1 MVGANVTDVTQRD
14 GGVAIDPA
22 ALDHFDGIDPTV
34 FGRRWKTLAVLCAS
48 LIIVIVGN
56 TVLNVALPTL
66 QLPPSEGGI
75 GATNTDI
82 QWIVDAY
89 GLVFAG
95 LLFTAAALGDRFGRK
110 GALQAG
116 LVIFGL
122 GSLLGVFSDTS
133 GMLIASRAIMGVG
146 AAFVMPSTLSILANV
161 FPARERAKAIAIW
174 AGISGAGAAIGP
186 VASGLLLDHFWYGSV
201 FLVNLPI
208 IAIAL
213 VAGYI
218 LVPKSRDSKQTPLDP
233 VGAVLSILGLGALVY
248 AIIEGPHHGWLSA
261 ESALWFGAAAV
272 LLVAFGMWEWRNR
285 HPMLDLHLFQNP
297 RFAVSS
303 GGITLVFFAM
313 FGSFFMLAQ
322 YFQGVIGWTP
332 LGAALRLLPFSAVM
346 MVVAPNTPKI
356 VGRLGANRVGA
367 IGLSSVAVG
376 LIGTRLFFDVDA
388 SYWVML
394 IVIFFLAAGMAM
406 TMTPMTTQL
415 MASVPR
421 DRAGMGSAT
430 NDTTRELGGALGV
443 AVLGSLLTGKF
454 ASGVAPV
461 VADLPAAVRDEAE
474 GGLGGVFGLV
484 ARGLVPDGLS
494 ERLVST
500 AKQAFVDGLGLAT
513 AVSAVVVVIAAVL
526 VYKFLPA
533 DRDSME
539 VSGEGVEVEPED
551 LAELDAGV
559 APVAGS

>member
-1 MVGANVTDVTQRD
+1 VTDATQRHD
-14 GGVAIDPA
+14 AVATGSARLED
-22 ALDHFDGIDPTV
+22 LDGIDQAV
-34 FGRRWKTLAVLCAS
+34 YDRRWKTLAVLCAS

-66 QLPPSEGGI
+66 QLPASEGGI

-116 LVIFGL
+116 LVVFGL
-122 GSLLGVFSDTS
+122 GSLLGVFAESS
-133 GMLIASRAIMGVG
+133 GVLIAARAIMGVG

-208 IAIAL
+208 IALAL
-213 VAGYI
+213 VAGYV

-233 VGAVLSILGLGALVY
+233 VGALLSILGLGALIY

-261 ESALWFGAAAV
+261 ESALWFGAAAI
-272 LLVAFGMWEWRNR
+272 LLIAFGLWEWRNR

-322 YFQGVIGWTP
+322 YFQGVHGWSP
-332 LGAALRLLPFSAVM
+332 LSAALRLLPFSAVM
-346 MVVAPNTPKI
+346 MVVAPNTPKL

-367 IGLSSVAVG
+367 LGLMSVAVG

-415 MASVPR
+415 MAAVPR

-454 ASGVAPV
+454 ASGVGPV
-461 VADLPAAVRDEAE
+461 VAGLPEAARNEAE

-484 ARGLVPDGLS
+484 ARGLVPDGLT
-494 ERLVST
+494 ERLLST

-513 AVSAVVVVIAAVL
+513 AVSAVVVLIAAVL
-526 VYKFLPA
+526 VYKFLPS
-533 DRDSME
+533 DRNSME
-539 VSGEGVEVEPED
+539 VSGEGVEIEPD
-551 LAELDAGV
+551 MAELDAGV

>member
-1 MVGANVTDVTQRD
+1 MDVNPVTDATLRD
-14 GGVAIDPA
+14 DRVAIDA
-22 ALDHFDGIDPTV
+22 AHLDGIDPV
-34 FGRRWKTLAVLCAS
+34 VYSRRWKTLAVLCAS

-66 QLPPSEGGI
+66 QLPASDGGI
-75 GATNTDI
+75 GASNTDI

-116 LVIFGL
+116 LVVFGL
-122 GSLLGVFSDTS
+122 GSLVGVFADTS
-133 GMLIASRAIMGVG
+133 SLLIVSRAIMGVG

-161 FPARERAKAIAIW
+161 FPARERAKAIAVW

-186 VASGLLLDHFWYGSV
+186 VASGLLLEHFWYGSV

-208 IAIAL
+208 IAGAI
-213 VAGYI
+213 VAGHI
-218 LVPKSRDSKQTPLDP
+218 LVPKSKDAGETPLDP
-233 VGAVLSILGLGALVY
+233 VGAVLSIFGLGALIY

-272 LLVAFGMWEWRNR
+272 LLLAFGLWEWHNR
-285 HPMLDLHLFQNP
+285 HPMLDLRLFQNP

-322 YFQGVIGWTP
+322 YFQGVIGWSP

-346 MVVAPNTPKI
+346 MVVAPNTPKL
-356 VGRLGANRVGA
+356 VGRLGANKVGA
-367 IGLSSVAVG
+367 LGLSSVAIG
-376 LIGTRLFFDVDA
+376 MIGTQLFFDVDTP
-388 SYWVML
+388 YWKML
-394 IVIFFLAAGMAM
+394 MVIFFLAAGMAM

-415 MASVPR
+415 MAAVPR

-443 AVLGSLLTGKF
+443 AVLGSLVTGQF
-454 ASGVAPV
+454 ANGVATA
-461 VADLPAAVRDEAE
+461 VADLPAAVREEAE
-474 GGLGGVFGLV
+474 GGLGGVIGLYH
-484 ARGLVPDGLS
+484 RGLVPD
-494 ERLVST
+494 RVVDT
-500 AKQAFVDGLGLAT
+500 ARQAFTDGLGLAT
-513 AVSAVVVVIAAVL
+513 TVSAVVVLVAAVV
-526 VYKFLPA
+526 VYKFLPS
-533 DRDSME
+533 DRGSLE
-539 VSGEGVEVEPED
+539 VSGHGVEVEPSEAD
-551 LAELDAGV
+551 FDAGV
-559 APVAGS
+559 APVAGH

>member
-1 MVGANVTDVTQRD
+1 VTEAVDRHDV
-14 GGVAIDPA
+14 VATGPEH
-22 ALDHFDGIDPTV
+22 LDGIDAHV
-34 FGRRWKTLAVLCAS
+34 YARRWKTLAVLCAS

-66 QLPPSEGGI
+66 QLPASEGGV

-116 LVIFGL
+116 LLIFGT
-122 GSLLGVFSDTS
+122 GSLLGVFADTS
-133 GMLIASRAIMGVG
+133 GVLIAARAIMGIG

-161 FPARERAKAIAIW
+161 FPGRERAKAIAIW

-186 VASGLLLDHFWYGSV
+186 VTSGLLLDHFWYGSV

-208 IAIAL
+208 IAAAL
-213 VAGYI
+213 VAGYV
-218 LVPKSRDSKQTPLDP
+218 LVPKSKDAGETPLDP
-233 VGAVLSILGLGALVY
+233 VGALLSIFGLGALVY

-272 LLVAFGMWEWRNR
+272 LLVTFGVWEWRNR
-285 HPMLDLHLFQNP
+285 HPMLELRLFKNP

-322 YFQGVIGWTP
+322 YFQGVIGWSP

-346 MVVAPNTPKI
+346 MTVAPNTPKL

-367 IGLSSVAVG
+367 IGLSSVAIG
-376 LIGTRLFFDVDA
+376 LIGTRLFFDVDT
-388 SYWVML
+388 SYWTML
-394 IVIFFLAAGMAM
+394 VVIVLLAGGMAM

-415 MASVPR
+415 MAAVPR

-443 AVLGSLLTGKF
+443 AVLGSLLTGQF
-454 ASGVAPV
+454 SSGVAPV
-461 VADLPAAVRDEAE
+461 VSDLAPAIREEAE

-484 ARGLVPDGLS
+484 ARGLIPNELTG
-494 ERLVST
+494 RLLTT
-500 AKQAFVDGLGLAT
+500 ARESFVDGLGLAT
-513 AVSAVVVVIAAVL
+513 TVAATVVLIAAFL
-526 VYKFLPA
+526 VYRFLPS
-533 DRDSME
+533 DRNSLE
-539 VSGEGVEVEPED
+539 ISGEGVEVEPDASD
-551 LAELDAGV
+551 LDHEIAP
-559 APVAGS
+559 APVAGR

>member
-1 MVGANVTDVTQRD
+1 MGPN
-14 GGVAIDPA
+14 
-22 ALDHFDGIDPTV
+22 LDRLDGIDPTTYD
-34 FGRRWKTLAVLCAS
+34 RRWKTLAVLCAS
-48 LIIVIVGN
+48 LVIVIVGN

-122 GSLLGVFSDTS
+122 GSLLGVFADTS
-133 GMLIASRAIMGVG
+133 GVLIAARAIMGVG

-186 VASGLLLDHFWYGSV
+186 VASGLLLDRFWYGSV

-208 IAIAL
+208 IAAAI
-213 VAGYI
+213 VAGYV

-261 ESALWFGAAAV
+261 ESATWFGAAAI
-272 LLVAFGMWEWRNR
+272 LLLAFGFWEWRNR

-322 YFQGVIGWTP
+322 YFEGVQGWSP
-332 LGAALRLLPFSAVM
+332 LGAALRMLPFSAVM
-346 MVVAPNTPKI
+346 MVVAPNTPRL
-356 VGRLGANRVGA
+356 VGRLGANRVSA
-367 IGLSSVAVG
+367 IGLTSVAVG
-376 LIGTRLFFDVDA
+376 MIGARLFFDVDA
-388 SYWVML
+388 PYWVML
-394 IVIFFLAAGMAM
+394 IVIFFLAAGMAL

-415 MASVPR
+415 MAAVPR

-443 AVLGSLLTGKF
+443 AVLGSLLAGKF
-454 ASGVAPV
+454 ASGVGPV
-461 VADLPAAVRDEAE
+461 VARLPEAARTDAE
-474 GGLGGVFGLV
+474 GGLGGVFGVV
-484 ARGLVPDGLS
+484 ARGLVPDGVA
-494 ERLVST
+494 ERLVAT
-500 AKQAFVDGLGLAT
+500 AKQAFVDGLRLAT
-513 AVSAVVVVIAAVL
+513 AVSAVVVLIAAAL
-526 VYKFLPA
+526 VYRFLPP
-533 DRDSME
+533 DRNAIE
-539 VSGEGVEVEPED
+539 VSGEGAEVEPD
-551 LAELDAGV
+551 GTELEAGV
-559 APVAGS
+559 APVAGT